1 MEMVFCV
8 VESNSWQVPGLRDPT
23 VHMVFIGMQP
33 DQSNDTWG
41 GFQMGP
47 EGLIPIDEE
56 VYHSRLRNQAYV
68 DVVNEVVE
76 TGYRR
81 MFYTPEMQRLVVR
94 HQLQANNIR
103 SQYQLNTE
111 AHSYN
116 QVLEDA
122 AIIAA
127 NMWPPPG
134 IDLPYVPE
142 PQDLNLPPVP
152 DPGDEAYLELLD
164 LDALSAESVVS
175 SASVV
180 IIEPQNPSP
189 TIINISYDDE
199 NEYPEPIIPP
209 VEVIDISSD
218 DE

>member
-1 MEMVFCV
+1 
-8 VESNSWQVPGLRDPT
+8 
-23 VHMVFIGMQP
+23 MQP

-56 VYHSRLRNQAYV
+56 VYHSRL
-68 DVVNEVVE
+68 
-76 TGYRR
+76 
-81 MFYTPEMQRLVVR
+81 P
-94 HQLQANNIR
+94 
-103 SQYQLNTE
+103 
-111 AHSYN
+111 HSYN
-116 QVLEDA
+116 QVLEYA

-127 NMWPPPG
+127 DMWPPPG

-142 PQDLNLPPVP
+142 PQDINLPHVP

-164 LDALSAESVVS
+164 LDALSVESVVS
-175 SASVV
+175 AASAV

-189 TIINISYDDE
+189 TIINISSDDE
-199 NEYPEPIIPP
+199 NEYPEPVIPH

>member
-1 MEMVFCV
+1 
-8 VESNSWQVPGLRDPT
+8 
-23 VHMVFIGMQP
+23 MQP

-47 EGLIPIDEE
+47 KGLIPIDEE
-56 VYHSRLRNQAYV
+56 VYHSCLRNQAYL
-68 DVVNEVVE
+68 DV
-76 TGYRR
+76 
-81 MFYTPEMQRLVVR
+81 
-94 HQLQANNIR
+94 ANNIR
-103 SQYQLNTE
+103 SQYQLNIE

-127 NMWPPPG
+127 DMWPPPG

-142 PQDLNLPPVP
+142 PQDLNFPPVP

-164 LDALSAESVVS
+164 LDALSAESVAS

-189 TIINISYDDE
+189 TIINISSNDE
-199 NEYPEPIIPP
+199 NEYLEPIIPP

>member
-1 MEMVFCV
+1 
-8 VESNSWQVPGLRDPT
+8 
-23 VHMVFIGMQP
+23 MQP

-41 GFQMGP
+41 GFQIGP
-47 EGLIPIDEE
+47 KGLIPIDEK
-56 VYHSRLRNQAYV
+56 VYHSRPRNQAYV

-94 HQLQANNIR
+94 HRLQANNIR
-103 SQYQLNTE
+103 SQYQLNIE

-127 NMWPPPG
+127 DMWPPPG

-142 PQDLNLPPVP
+142 PQDLNLPHVP

-164 LDALSAESVVS
+164 LDALSAESVAS
-175 SASVV
+175 SAPVV
-180 IIEPQNPSP
+180 IIEQQNPSP
-189 TIINISYDDE
+189 TIINISSDDE
-199 NEYPEPIIPP
+199 NEYPEPIIPH

>member
-1 MEMVFCV
+1 MGVSSYKWAFGTKWYKHGMGRA
-8 VESNSWQVPGLRDPT
+8 GLL
-23 VHMVFIGMQP
+23 VQMQP

-56 VYHSRLRNQAYV
+56 VYHSRLRNQVYV

-81 MFYTPEMQRLVVR
+81 MFYTPKMQRLVVR
-94 HQLQANNIR
+94 HRLQANNIR
-103 SQYQLNTE
+103 SQYQLNIE

-116 QVLEDA
+116 
-122 AIIAA
+122 
-127 NMWPPPG
+127 
-134 IDLPYVPE
+134 
-142 PQDLNLPPVP
+142 QDLNLPPVP

-164 LDALSAESVVS
+164 LDALSAESVAS
-175 SASVV
+175 AASVV

-189 TIINISYDDE
+189 TIINISSDDE